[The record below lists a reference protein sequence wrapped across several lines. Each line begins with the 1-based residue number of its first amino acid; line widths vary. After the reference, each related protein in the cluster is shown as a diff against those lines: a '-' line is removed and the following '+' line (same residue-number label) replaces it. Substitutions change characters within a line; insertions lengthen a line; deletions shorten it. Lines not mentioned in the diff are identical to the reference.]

1 MRLELA
7 VAVGLLE
14 DAAVVAAVGLAG
26 GHAGRPAVAG
36 WEAVYVVIIEVVMA
50 ARVAAR
56 VDEDDCGG
64 DAG

>member
-1 MRLELA
+1 MA

-36 WEAVYVVIIEVVMA
+36 WEAVYVVITAAVAMA
-50 ARVAAR
+50 ASVAAR